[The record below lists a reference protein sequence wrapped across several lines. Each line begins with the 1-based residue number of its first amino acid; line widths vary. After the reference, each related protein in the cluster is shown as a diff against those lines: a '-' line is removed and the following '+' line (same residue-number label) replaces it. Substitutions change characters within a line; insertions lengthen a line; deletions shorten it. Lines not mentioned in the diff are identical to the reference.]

1 MGNIFGKK
9 EELESQLLTFYKGT
23 YTLNKIILDK
33 IKEIKNK
40 ITIISV
46 LGPPRTG
53 KSTLIS
59 LLFENYETSNNT
71 LERGPNPQSPIP
83 NPQY

>member
-71 LERGPNPQSPIP
+71 LERGLTIHLNLLFV
-83 NPQY
+83 